1 MMMDLREVSASS
13 ISGIDI
19 NCRFSTA
26 NLHKVASKTPRE
38 SHMDLSCDSN
48 YTYSLETDHYFREG
62 EFGRFPKKKK
72 ILHRKNC
79 KMIQGEPWGKI

>member
-19 NCRFSTA
+19 NCRFSPA

-48 YTYSLETDHYFREG
+48 YMYSLETDHYFREG

-72 ILHRKNC
+72 SFTAKTV
-79 KMIQGEPWGKI
+79 K